1 MCSLPSPTIKYES
14 TFYQVENWTEKQK
27 AMLLQGRTWNETSD
41 RNWKNKI
48 VMETYRQKSTKL
60 W

>member
-1 MCSLPSPTIKYES
+1 MCSLPSPTIKYEH
-14 TFYQVENWTEKQK
+14 TFYQVKNRKEKQ
-27 AMLLQGRTWNETSD
+27 MDMSLQERRWNEISD

-48 VMETYRQKSTKL
+48 VMETYRQKSTRL

>member
-1 MCSLPSPTIKYES
+1 MCSLPSPTIKYEH
-14 TFYQVENWTEKQK
+14 TFYQVENRTEKK
-27 AMLLQGRTWNETSD
+27 KDTLLQGRIWNAISD
-41 RNWKNKI
+41 RNWKNKT

>member
-1 MCSLPSPTIKYES
+1 MCSLPSPTIKYER
-14 TFYQVENWTEKQK
+14 TFYQVENRTEKQK
-27 AMLLQGRTWNETSD
+27 GMLLQGKTWNEISD

-48 VMETYRQKSTKL
+48 VMKTCRQKSTKL